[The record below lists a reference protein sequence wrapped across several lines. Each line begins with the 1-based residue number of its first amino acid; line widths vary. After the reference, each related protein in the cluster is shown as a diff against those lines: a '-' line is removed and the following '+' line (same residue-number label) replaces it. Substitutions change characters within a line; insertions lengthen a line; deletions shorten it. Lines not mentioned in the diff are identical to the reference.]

1 MYSTNPYMSAELY
14 HECYQMLNL
23 ANVGYLLACLLA
35 EEKERKEK
43 KHNPDYSAY
52 TLSQFIQ

>member
-1 MYSTNPYMSAELY
+1 MSAELY